1 MFHVNQRGSLGKE
14 KMAQSINY
22 DALSLKFIFEDGQ
35 RRKLLEEAVCKLDS
49 KLLDVVLP
57 HISDY
62 GVIRVA
68 FRKLVS
74 RRKESIRC
82 LELITP
88 YMRMIDIENAL
99 LVTSRIGESEVFEK
113 ILRHSSH
120 KIREDFIFNLDE
132 NYQKIFE
139 GSG

>member
-1 MFHVNQRGSLGKE
+1 
-14 KMAQSINY
+14 MAQSINY

-35 RRKLLEEAVCKLDS
+35 RMKLLEEAVCKLDS